1 MKVETV
7 TTGGSR
13 AHRGRTAWHSRWL
26 CAGLLALFPLVCLFA
41 CGAQAAQEKPS
52 PAARPAAELQDIPA
66 ALPHGKKLILK
77 DGTFHIAREYEPNGE
92 RVRFYSVERSAWE
105 EIPASLVDWDATRKA
120 EQQEQQRNREQL
132 EKLRAT
138 EMAERVAELE
148 DLDASIQ
155 VAPGVFLPAGEG
167 LFAVEGQSVRPL
179 SQSGATI
186 KLDKSSLLKQV
197 VVPVP
202 VVPTKRKVQ
211 IPGKKAAAR
220 LATARPEFYMR
231 TADAREPEMELVR
244 TQAKGDTRT
253 VETLS
258 TGITGTTSAR
268 NSISIERWKIARG
281 VYRFTL
287 SQALEPGEYALAEIL
302 PDGMNLFV
310 WDFGVEPAGKSSAPS
325 RKSDSQ
331 AQPKSSR
338 RDPQK
343 P

>member
-1 MKVETV
+1 MVLTV
-7 TTGGSR
+7 CGSF
-13 AHRGRTAWHSRWL
+13 
-26 CAGLLALFPLVCLFA
+26 LAP
-41 CGAQAAQEKPS
+41 GAQPAQEKPS
-52 PAARPAAELQDIPA
+52 TPARAPAEAQDLRF
-66 ALPHGKKLILK
+66 ALPNGKKLILK
-77 DGTFHIAREYEPNGE
+77 DGTFHIAREYERQGD

-105 EIPASLVDWDATRKA
+105 EIPLSLVDWDATRKA
-120 EQQEQQRNREQL
+120 EAEEERRNQEQL
-132 EKLRAT
+132 EKLRAAQT
-138 EMAERVAELE
+138 AEKAAELE

-179 SQSGATI
+179 SQSSATI
-186 KLDKSSLLKQV
+186 KLDKTSLLKQV

-211 IPGKKAAAR
+211 IPGKKAGAR
-220 LATARPEFYMR
+220 LGVAQPEFYMR
-231 TADAREPEMELVR
+231 TADAREPEMELIR
-244 TQAKGDTRT
+244 AQAKGDTRT

-258 TGITGTTSAR
+258 TGITGTNSQR
-268 NSISIERWKIARG
+268 NSISIERWRIARG

-310 WDFGVEPAGKSSAPS
+310 WDFGVEPAGKSTAAPS
-325 RKSDSQ
+325 EKRAGQ
-331 AQPKSSR
+331 TQPKSKHK
-338 RDPQK
+338 DQQK